1 MTDQNSKK
9 LSGIVPLPPRE
20 VSAAPYVV
28 QPGDTVESITGRFT
42 HPSKWPGL
50 VGANAAHKELVD
62 AEGHRHAVFKE
73 LRVGETL
80 NIPAA
85 WVGVGAPIVSRAQR
99 MRPRLGQAS
108 GGWDSTLPNH
118 NGTWIKYWV
127 ERLTATVAHNA
138 SAYAQKWG
146 PCARSIPPSY
156 VEAYLRRFAT
166 PAQFEQQLLHGL
178 IEAGVASASVPP
190 GLWFVNDAGP
200 EVASNAADD
209 MVRRFCLYDYNASGN
224 VGGCQTY
231 GLDQF
236 RGVIGYTVSQQ
247 RPPEMRRTTRPMSA
261 VQTLNPWDAQH
272 PQWSGSY
279 LAYWS
284 QRIAATVANTANW
297 HVAPYHH
304 CGSAL
309 HNNPSMVHKAIND
322 YLRSFPSP
330 QAFEEQFPPNI
341 AGYPAFVPDDVWF
354 ASPLADRHTTV
365 NATNAFVNGRC
376 WSIPAGAVGE
386 PGQVGAIGRF
396 QVAARPQVQRAPRIP
411 INIVS
416 KPGACLPSGEPIWQ
430 VKPYYYVVQPEDLA
444 SFYKIP
450 EKFGMPLKVDNHW
463 TWRDLLNANLDWP
476 GGFALDQKHIQCL
489 FDGLVPGSKLKVPDS
504 WGDPIQG
511 VQTVAMAGWD
521 DKHPNWN
528 GSNLAYWSQRFEAA
542 IKASVSKWSAFQT
555 CADALDCA
563 VAWKGGMPSPQ
574 PQTSR
579 SRLLFWLR
587 AHGAPDQLKW
597 VLSQLPSSGPNVI
610 TADIPPDLWF
620 ADAQD
625 RSLVARGAAQ
635 FASSLFCYEEPRFT
649 HFNPTQTVCEK
660 LAGTVAGNVGAPGQV
675 DGCQTYGMDQFG
687 GVAGFERMVGVRTRP
702 QLQAAP
708 QHRPVLHVQSPW
720 DQQLAPGSQYTQLSY
735 WSDRIRRFAKYVI
748 ENELG
753 AALPGASLFLGVM
766 NVSDDDL
773 NKKILA
779 FLRHYASPAEFEHE
793 MAREG
798 TSGGP
803 TTDGGSVA
811 PARAQTRTLSS
822 VPMIDGAYAVPE
834 VWYHGEDD
842 ARHAAIGAF
851 IMLPEW
857 WIMPGGGAQQ
867 AASGSVGALPIETLK
882 PSDMGI
888 HQGVTIDI
896 AAPAIAFFTANWPK
910 ILNMIKTL
918 ANSDAWQVPVGPG
931 GTQYTTEDIA
941 RVVTGFLPYL
951 AKMPAG
957 SIPATIT
964 TVPPLPTNPAQW
976 GDMLP
981 ALAKSAAE
989 LLGVTQVAT
998 GNVLQSVPWDE
1009 VPWQSFP
1016 WPTVKSFPNCWS
1028 FVQGSLQQQGVTQ
1041 KPAQPQIY
1049 PAPLPP
1055 NYTPNLLGD
1064 WTTGPW
1070 ENVPWD
1076 QINWSLVDPS
1086 IWEAD
1091 KVQECMKD
1099 GDASKRLQEMM
1110 KYQQCFI
1117 GKGADVFAKYLCKK
1131 SDGTY
1136 EDLAGCDRTTGTTC
1150 PDGQVLVN
1158 GVCVPTTNLPQCETG
1173 YQGFPA
1179 PGLPMGIACCED
1191 GSVYD
1196 LTSGQCLKPGA
1207 TTGTQ
1212 PAQPVGTSAKKDEG
1226 LSTFAKL
1233 GIGVAAVGTLGLVYA
1248 LWSNAE

>member
-1 MTDQNSKK
+1 MTDQNSNK

-62 AEGHRHAVFKE
+62 AQGHRHAVFKE
-73 LRVGETL
+73 LKVGETL

-85 WVGVGAPIVSRAQR
+85 WVGQVGASPIARRVQR
-99 MRPRLGQAS
+99 S
-108 GGWDSTLPNH
+108 PN
-118 NGTWIKYWV
+118 
-127 ERLTATVAHNA
+127 LSMATFQRVMP
-138 SAYAQKWG
+138 Q
-146 PCARSIPPSY
+146 
-156 VEAYLRRFAT
+156 
-166 PAQFEQQLLHGL
+166 
-178 IEAGVASASVPP
+178 VASA
-190 GLWFVNDAGP
+190 W
-200 EVASNAADD
+200 
-209 MVRRFCLYDYNASGN
+209 
-224 VGGCQTY
+224 
-231 GLDQF
+231 DQK
-236 RGVIGYTVSQQ
+236 
-247 RPPEMRRTTRPMSA
+247 
-261 VQTLNPWDAQH
+261 H
-272 PQWSGSY
+272 PNWNGSY

-284 QRIAATVANTANW
+284 MRVEKIIEQN
-297 HVAPYHH
+297 APYVVVKETFPA
-304 CGSAL
+304 CVA
-309 HNNPSMVHKAIND
+309 AIQAGNGRPRLLAW
-322 YLRSFPSP
+322 LRSYPTP
-330 QAFEEQFPPNI
+330 AAFENDN
-341 AGYPAFVPDDVWF
+341 AGPYVVALATPYGLWF
-354 ASPLADRHTTV
+354 ASEDDMRIAI
-365 NATNAFVNGRC
+365 NAALKFAHVCAG
-376 WSIPAGAVGE
+376 SGAVGA
-386 PGQVGAIGRF
+386 PGQVDGCQTYGMDQF
-396 QVAARPQVQRAPRIP
+396 GGVAGFERMVGKQELPQVRMASRRMSAVHT
-411 INIVS
+411 VS
-416 KPGACLPSGEPIWQ
+416 PWDQQHPS
-430 VKPYYYVVQPEDLA
+430 
-444 SFYKIP
+444 
-450 EKFGMPLKVDNHW
+450 
-463 TWRDLLNANLDWP
+463 WR
-476 GGFALDQKHIQCL
+476 
-489 FDGLVPGSKLKVPDS
+489 
-504 WGDPIQG
+504 
-511 VQTVAMAGWD
+511 
-521 DKHPNWN
+521 
-528 GSNLAYWSQRFEAA
+528 GSNLAYWSQRIEAIIAVTGNWHMPQYQHCGSALMNNPSMVRAA
-542 IKASVSKWSAFQT
+542 IAAYLRSFASPEAFDDHFPSGVVSAT
-555 CADALDCA
+555 YPAL
-563 VAWKGGMPSPQ
+563 VP
-574 PQTSR
+574 T
-579 SRLLFWLR
+579 
-587 AHGAPDQLKW
+587 
-597 VLSQLPSSGPNVI
+597 
-610 TADIPPDLWF
+610 DLWF
-620 ADAQD
+620 AREPHD
-625 RSLVARGAAQ
+625 RSLAIRAANA
-635 FASSLFCYEEPRFT
+635 FASGKCWSVP
-649 HFNPTQTVCEK
+649 
-660 LAGTVAGNVGAPGQV
+660 AGSVGAPGQV

-687 GVAGFERMVGVRTRP
+687 GVAGFERMVGVRPRP

-753 AALPGASLFLGVM
+753 AALPGVSLFMGVM

-779 FLRHYASPAEFEHE
+779 FLRHYASPSEFEHE

-798 TSGGP
+798 TSSAP
-803 TTDGGSVA
+803 TPDGGSVA
-811 PARAQTRTLSS
+811 PAHATARSLSS
-822 VPMIDGAYAVPE
+822 VPKIDGAYAVPE
-834 VWYHGEDD
+834 VWYQGSDD

-867 AASGSVGALPIETLK
+867 ASGSVGATPIQTLM

-910 ILNMIKTL
+910 ILNMVKTL

-931 GTQYTTEDIA
+931 GTQYTPEDIA

-964 TVPPLPTNPAQW
+964 TVPPLPTNPTQW

-1016 WPTVKSFPNCWS
+1016 WPTVKSFPGCWS
-1028 FVQGSLQQQGVTQ
+1028 FVQGSLQQQGVSL
-1041 KPAQPQIY
+1041 KPS
-1049 PAPLPP
+1049 PAPQLSPAPSPP

-1064 WTTGPW
+1064 WATGPW

-1131 SDGTY
+1131 VDGTY
-1136 EDLAGCDRTTGTTC
+1136 EDLAGCNKTEPLPGTC
-1150 PDGQVLVN
+1150 PDGYTLQN
-1158 GVCVPTTNLPQCETG
+1158 GVCVPTGVNIPTCQAG

-1179 PGLPMGIACCED
+1179 PGLPQGIACCED

-1207 TTGTQ
+1207 TTGTTPVQ
-1212 PAQPVGTSAKKDEG
+1212 PGGATEKKDEG